1 MFSNVVLGV
10 KMENFDHILSTF
22 KAEKKYTQDTDM
34 TAEDWKA
41 IVKLYQKVTHVPS
54 DPHEQLQLAIRAV
67 FSSWMTPRAIK
78 YRQYN
83 DIPDTLGT
91 GVTVQ
96 VREGGREEK
105 RERCRILNLYFYLYF
120 LMYFLSHLSWF
131 SSPPSP
137 PPSLFPSPQSMVFGN
152 MGQDSGTGVAFTRN
166 PSTGE
171 NVHFGVRGP
180 SLPPSLPPFLF
191 LLSLSPSPSLRP

>member
-10 KMENFDHILSTF
+10 KMEKFDHILTRY
-22 KAEKKYTQDTDM
+22 KAEKAYSQDTDM
-34 TAEDWKA
+34 TADDWKA
-41 IVKLYQKVTHVPS
+41 IVKLYQGVAHVPS

-96 VREGGREEK
+96 VGREGGEGGGEE
-105 RERCRILNLYFYLYF
+105 
-120 LMYFLSHLSWF
+120 
-131 SSPPSP
+131 
-137 PPSLFPSPQSMVFGN
+137 
-152 MGQDSGTGVAFTRN
+152 GV
-166 PSTGE
+166 
-171 NVHFGVRGP
+171 
-180 SLPPSLPPFLF
+180 
-191 LLSLSPSPSLRP
+191 LRP

>member
-10 KMENFDHILSTF
+10 KMEKFDDILSQY
-22 KAEKKYTQDTDM
+22 KAGKAYTQDTDM
-34 TAEDWKA
+34 TADDWKA
-41 IVKLYQKVTHVPS
+41 IVKLYQGVTHVPS

-96 VREGGREEK
+96 VGTSEGGREGGKGK
-105 RERCRILNLYFYLYF
+105 REGRE
-120 LMYFLSHLSWF
+120 
-131 SSPPSP
+131 
-137 PPSLFPSPQSMVFGN
+137 G
-152 MGQDSGTGVAFTRN
+152 
-166 PSTGE
+166 
-171 NVHFGVRGP
+171 
-180 SLPPSLPPFLF
+180 
-191 LLSLSPSPSLRP
+191 

>member
-1 MFSNVVLGV
+1 LLSLPCLMASLHPSLPSLPSLPQMFSNVVLGV

-96 VREGGREEK
+96 VREGGRK
-105 RERCRILNLYFYLYF
+105 RGR
-120 LMYFLSHLSWF
+120 
-131 SSPPSP
+131 
-137 PPSLFPSPQSMVFGN
+137 GA
-152 MGQDSGTGVAFTRN
+152 AF
-166 PSTGE
+166 
-171 NVHFGVRGP
+171 
-180 SLPPSLPPFLF
+180 
-191 LLSLSPSPSLRP
+191 